1 MIGCEL
7 VVIHVINKSFV
18 LLVMENNLA
27 FVKSTVFASAEL
39 TPKGVPWSHH
49 SYYTNVFFNKR
60 NPTVT

>member
-1 MIGCEL
+1 MMGCEL
-7 VVIHVINKSFV
+7 SFV

-39 TPKGVPWSHH
+39 TPTGVPWSHH